1 MDAKPKLLDTVRA
14 KIRARHYS
22 YRTEQQYVR
31 WIRRFILH
39 HNKRHPAELGA
50 PDVEGFLTHLAVTAH
65 VSASTQNQA
74 LSALLFLYREV
85 LEVDLPWL
93 SGVVRA
99 RAPVRIPVVLARR
112 EVQALLDCLE
122 GPLHLVGQLLYGSGL
137 RLMEALRLRVKD
149 VDFAYSQLVV
159 RDGKGQKDRVTVLPD
174 VLIEPLTGH
183 LAHIREKHEQALRAG
198 YGGVDLPNALARKY
212 PRAVTAWGWQYVFP
226 AERASG
232 DPRTGEW
239 RRHHLHERSVQRAV
253 SYAARRCRILK
264 PVGPHTLRHCFAT
277 HLLERGYD
285 IRTVQELMGHSDV
298 RTTQIY
304 THVMKK
310 GAGAVKSPLD

>member
-1 MDAKPKLLDTVRA
+1 MDAKPKLLDVARE
-14 KIRARHYS
+14 KMRARHFS
-22 YRTEQQYVR
+22 FRTEQSYVG

-39 HNKRHPAELGA
+39 HGKRHPRDMGAEE
-50 PDVEGFLTHLAVTAH
+50 VERFLTHLAVERR

-74 LSALLFLYREV
+74 LGAILFLYRHV

-93 SGVVRA
+93 ENVVRA
-99 RAPVRIPVVLARR
+99 RKSQHVPVVLSRR
-112 EVQALLDCLE
+112 EVQALLNELA
-122 GPLHLVGQLLYGSGL
+122 PPIHLIAQLLYGSGL
-137 RLMEALRLRVKD
+137 RLLEALRLRVKD
-149 VDFAYSQLVV
+149 IDFSYSQIIV
-159 RDGKGQKDRVTVLPD
+159 RDGKGKKDRVTILPD
-174 VLIEPLTGH
+174 TVTTALQTH
-183 LAHIREKHEQALRAG
+183 LRSVKAEHSRAVQRG
-198 YGGVDLPNALARKY
+198 YAGVEVPDGLADKY
-212 PRAVTAWGWQYVFP
+212 PTAVTDWGWQYVFP
-226 AERASG
+226 AARPSRDTRSG
-232 DPRTGEW
+232 AH
-239 RRHHLHERSVQRAV
+239 RRHHLHETSVQRAV
-253 SYAARRCRILK
+253 RVAARRLGIVK